1 MARNVICISRA
12 LAAGGED
19 IGQRVAQS
27 LGHRYADEEIIVRA
41 AEQAGVPK
49 ETVEQAEHP
58 PGLIGRV
65 LENLGRTPIEPEMWV
80 GGAMLPNPPS
90 AGYEGLIKQ
99 VVVETAGE
107 GNVVIVAHGASMA
120 LAGRDG
126 VLRVL
131 VTGSPAVRAEHIVQ
145 HADVGA
151 KDAARAIEDSDKARR
166 EYLRRFYDIREE
178 SPLHYDLTLN
188 TDAISPETAARIICE
203 AAKA

>member
-27 LGHRYADEEIIVRA
+27 LGYRYADEEIIVRA

-49 ETVEQAEHP
+49 ETVERAEHP

-80 GGAMLPNPPS
+80 GGVMLAQP
-90 AGYEGLIKQ
+90 ATVGYEGLIKQ
-99 VVVETAGE
+99 VIAETASE
-107 GNVVIVAHGASMA
+107 GKVVIVAHGASMA

-131 VTGSPAVRAEHIVQ
+131 VTGSPPMRAQHIVQ
-145 HADVGA
+145 HAEVGV
-151 KDAARAIEDSDKARR
+151 KDAAKAIEDSDKARR

-178 SPLHYDLTLN
+178 SPVHYDLTLN
-188 TDAISPETAARIICE
+188 TDAISPETAAHIICE
-203 AAKA
+203 AAKS

>member
-1 MARNVICISRA
+1 MPRNVVCISRT

-19 IGQRVAQS
+19 IGQRVARS
-27 LGHRYADEEIIVRA
+27 LGYRYADEEIIVRA

-99 VVVETAGE
+99 VLVETASE
-107 GNVVIVAHGASMA
+107 GNVVIVAHGASLA

-131 VTGSPAVRAEHIVQ
+131 VTGSPSVRAQHVAEHANV
-145 HADVGA
+145 DVKEAA
-151 KDAARAIEDSDKARR
+151 KAVEASDKARR
-166 EYLRRFYDIREE
+166 DYLRHFYDIRDE
-178 SPLHYDLTLN
+178 SPLHYDLTIN
-188 TDAISPETAARIICE
+188 SDTITPESAAGMILE
-203 AAKA
+203 ATKS